1 MTAIIVKALS
11 AMMSIVVLLS
21 GVFPA
26 LFGGKEYIDPNGDA
40 VTIND
45 GVDIG
50 EENLIISDYESFK
63 ALGVA
68 NISYDEDFFK
78 ESSLAVS
85 TFKLTQGDK
94 LYITS
99 IAVDGRNAE
108 MKYLVD
114 PSDGLA
120 AQIQL
125 YMPDIKTVFIEV
137 DKDVMLLKTT
147 DIGKVNLFFPS

>member
-1 MTAIIVKALS
+1 MTAIIMKILS
-11 AMMSIVVLLS
+11 AIMSVVVFLS
-21 GVFPA
+21 GAFPA
-26 LFGGKEYIDPNGDA
+26 LFGGKEYIDPNGDK
-40 VTIND
+40 VTVVDN
-45 GVDIG
+45 VDIG
-50 EENLIISDYESFK
+50 EENLIISDYESLK
-63 ALGVA
+63 ALGVE

-78 ESSLAVS
+78 ENSLAVS
-85 TFKLTQGDK
+85 TFKLTKGDK

-114 PSDGLA
+114 PYDGLA

-137 DKDVMLLKTT
+137 DKNVMLLKTT
-147 DIGKVNLFFPS
+147 DIGEINLFFPS